1 MKHLTLTI
9 AFILFLSF
17 SLQAQLKGTLIDEN
31 QQPVEFA
38 NVALFTLP
46 DSVMI
51 TGTVSDEKGNF
62 SLNGNGTDNAFLK
75 VSFIGYE
82 TQIVSAKPDQ
92 TLVMRA
98 EASQLGEVVVS
109 GSRKIFKLDNGGIVA
124 AVKNTVLETLTN
136 ANEVIAQMP
145 F

>member
-51 TGTVSDEKGNF
+51 TGTVSDEKGN
-62 SLNGNGTDNAFLK
+62 DYLK
-75 VSFIGYE
+75 GFVVFQFIPNN
-82 TQIVSAKPDQ
+82 Q
-92 TLVMRA
+92 R
-98 EASQLGEVVVS
+98 
-109 GSRKIFKLDNGGIVA
+109 
-124 AVKNTVLETLTN
+124 
-136 ANEVIAQMP
+136 
-145 F
+145 